1 MSKCEHDKIKYQC
14 MQCKGKG
21 ICQHDKRRSRCI
33 DCNGSEM
40 CEHYR
45 RKEMCKDCDLP
56 KYIMNVQRKSL
67 RRLLMQSTLQ
77 KTKKTVEYLGCSP
90 EQFITHIQS
99 KMTAEMNFD
108 NIHLDHIKPVSRFN
122 LDNEEEFKM
131 CCHFTNFQPLLA
143 KDNLTKK
150 NRWSDEEDE
159 HWRCN
164 IIYQTRIIL

>member
-1 MSKCEHDKIKYQC
+1 MPIRCCHDIQQQTCKPCKGNRICKHEKIRG
-14 MQCKGKG
+14 QCK
-21 ICQHDKRRSRCI
+21 
-33 DCNGSEM
+33 E
-40 CEHYR
+40 
-45 RKEMCKDCDLP
+45 CDLP
-56 KYIMNVQRKSL
+56 KYMLHKQRVHLNRVLK
-67 RRLLMQSTLQ
+67 QSVLQ
-77 KTKKTVEYLGCSP
+77 KTQKTIEYLGCTP

-108 NIHLDHIKPVSRFN
+108 NIHLDHVKPVSRFN

-143 KDNLTKK
+143 KDNLRKH

-164 IIYQTRIIL
+164 IIYQT